1 MTTFSPGEK
10 VLVDRL
16 VIKED
21 YLEIEIEGEEW
32 CPGTVLN
39 LIGKSLYRVEL
50 DEAVFYTESWGK
62 IFYYAP
68 QDMKKI
74 ANKDIRYDN
83 TLPQL

>member
-10 VLVDRL
+10 VLVNTL
-16 VIKED
+16 IIKED
-21 YLEIEIEGEEW
+21 YFDIEIEGEEW
-32 CPGTVLN
+32 RPATVLN
-39 LIGKSLYRVEL
+39 LIGRSLYRVKL
-50 DEAVFYTESWGK
+50 DETLFYAESWEK

-74 ANKDIRYDN
+74 VNKDIRYDN